1 MTGVGV
7 RSGNLRTTQY
17 QGRSRSKTIGSIL
30 LMSKD
35 NPDFSLDNIQDPM
48 GLANMIKSAR
58 KMMLEEEEEKQ
69 ANDSN

>member
-1 MTGVGV
+1 
-7 RSGNLRTTQY
+7 
-17 QGRSRSKTIGSIL
+17 
-30 LMSKD
+30 MSKD

-48 GLANMIKSAR
+48 GLTNMIKSAR